1 MDDTNVPENLFCS
14 NNFATSVKE
23 QKGSDCNIQEN
34 TRPLRHIKLFKEIGS
49 GRRCMWMEV

>member
-14 NNFATSVKE
+14 DNFATSMKE
-23 QKGSDCNIQEN
+23 QKGPDCNIQEN
-34 TRPLRHIKLFKEIGS
+34 TQLLRHIKLFKEIGS